1 MMRRMKKF
9 LFTFAAI
16 SLLLPSLPAAAATQE
31 SGEISSKDEVV
42 YAKLSAIGEEQ
53 ELYVVN
59 ILDVEKAGE
68 IVDYGLY
75 TSLKNLTNLDE
86 INQVDNTVKFTASK
100 GKFYY
105 QGNMN
110 EEPLPWNISISYFL
124 DGKEISPKELAGANG
139 HVQMKIDTSYNEQVD
154 SVFFNNYL
162 LQISLALNTD
172 LFNNI
177 EAPDGMLANA
187 GKNKQVTFTVMPE
200 KEEELVVEADV
211 VNFELEG
218 IDITGIPSSMPIDA
232 PDIDDMT
239 GDLSELTSA
248 IRKINNGM
256 ADLKTGLTELNTKTR
271 DLPNGSENFRGG
283 MTEISLKS
291 SEIVGASQSISQALQ
306 KLNSSLAN
314 GSKEMNVGD
323 LEQLTAG
330 LSEISKG
337 LRNTSEGLNAL
348 KENYATAYS
357 TLNKAMEAIP
367 EYEITEEQT
376 AQLFNSGGDQTVLNK
391 LLETYSAART
401 AKGTYEAVKQAFD
414 AVNGTL
420 EEVSRSL
427 TLMADQLDTM
437 SGALTTSL
445 EEMDFAKS
453 FSQLQVGIS
462 QLTTNYKT
470 FHSGI
475 VKYTGG
481 VNELSHSYTQI
492 HKGVVG
498 LSQGANEIENGLS
511 RLHDGTN
518 ELYESTADLPEQM
531 KKEVDQMIDDYDKS
545 DFKAVSFVSPEN
557 EKINS
562 VQFVFKTETIKKE
575 EKKEEEKTKKAE
587 EEKGFWKK
595 LMDLF

>member
-1 MMRRMKKF
+1 MMRGVKKF
-9 LFTFAAI
+9 LVIFAAI
-16 SLLLPSLPAAAATQE
+16 GLVLPSLPAIAQE

-59 ILDVEKAGE
+59 ILDVKKAGK
-68 IVDYGLY
+68 IVDYGSY
-75 TSLKNLTNLDE
+75 SSLKNLTNVDE
-86 INQVDNTVKFTASK
+86 MNQVDNAVELSASE

-110 EEPLPWNISISYFL
+110 EEPLPWNISISYLL
-124 DGKEISPKELAGANG
+124 DGKEISPEELAGKDG
-139 HVQMKIDTSYNEQVD
+139 RVQVKIATSYNDQVD

-162 LQISLALNTD
+162 LQVSLALNTD
-172 LFNNI
+172 LFSNI

-211 VNFELEG
+211 VDFELEG
-218 IDITGIPSSMPIDA
+218 INITGIPSSMPIDA

-239 GDLSELTSA
+239 GDLSQLTKA
-248 IRKINNGM
+248 INKINNGVG
-256 ADLKTGLTELNTKTR
+256 DLQNGLAQINDGAKKLGE
-271 DLPNGSENFRGG
+271 GSLKYKEG
-283 MTEISLKS
+283 MTSISS
-291 SEIVGASQSISQALQ
+291 SSPEIVSASKSISQALQ
-306 KLNSSLAN
+306 TLNASLAN
-314 GSKEMNVGD
+314 GSEDMNLD
-323 LEQLTAG
+323 DFEQLNSG
-330 LSEISKG
+330 LSEIAKG
-337 LRNTSEGLNAL
+337 LRDTSDGLNTL
-348 KENYATAYS
+348 KENYSTAYS

-367 EYEITEEQT
+367 EYEITKEQT
-376 AQLFNSGGDQTVLNK
+376 TQLYNSGGDQAVLNQ

-420 EEVSRSL
+420 EEVSGSL
-427 TLMADQLDTM
+427 TLMADNLDKM
-437 SGALTTSL
+437 SGGLSTSL
-445 EEMDFAKS
+445 EDMDFAKS
-453 FSQLQVGIS
+453 FAQLQEAIS
-462 QLTTNYKT
+462 QLSTNYQP
-470 FHSGI
+470 FHSGL

-492 HKGVVG
+492 HNGIVGV
-498 LSQGANEIENGLS
+498 SQGTNEIENGLS

-531 KKEVDQMIDDYDKS
+531 KQEVDQMIDDFDKS
-545 DFKAVSFVSPEN
+545 DFEAVSFVSPEN
-557 EKINS
+557 KKINS
-562 VQFVFKTETIKKE
+562 VQFVLKTESIKKE
-575 EKKEEEKTKKAE
+575 EKEEVKTEKAE
-587 EEKGFWKK
+587 EEKGFWAK

>member
-1 MMRRMKKF
+1 MMRGVKKF
-9 LFTFAAI
+9 LVIFAAI
-16 SLLLPSLPAAAATQE
+16 GLVLPSLPATAQE

-59 ILDVEKAGE
+59 ILDVEKAGK
-68 IVDYGLY
+68 IVDYGSY
-75 TSLKNLTNLDE
+75 SSLKNLTNVDE
-86 INQVDNTVKFTASK
+86 MNQVDNAVELSASE

-110 EEPLPWNISISYFL
+110 EEPLPWNISISYLL
-124 DGKEISPKELAGANG
+124 DGKKISPEELAGKDG
-139 HVQMKIDTSYNEQVD
+139 RVQVKIATSYNDQVN

-162 LQISLALNTD
+162 LQVSLALNTD
-172 LFNNI
+172 LFSNI

-187 GKNKQVTFTVMPE
+187 GKNKQVTFTVMPK

-211 VNFELEG
+211 VDFELEG
-218 IDITGIPSSMPIDA
+218 INITGIPSSMPIDA

-239 GDLSELTSA
+239 GDLSQLTKA
-248 IRKINNGM
+248 INKINNGVG
-256 ADLKTGLTELNTKTR
+256 DLQNGLAQINDGAKKLGE
-271 DLPNGSENFRGG
+271 GSLKYKDG
-283 MTEISLKS
+283 MTSISS
-291 SEIVGASQSISQALQ
+291 SSPEIVSASISISQALQ
-306 KLNSSLAN
+306 TLNASLAN
-314 GSKEMNVGD
+314 GSEDMNLD
-323 LEQLTAG
+323 DFEQLTAG
-330 LSEISKG
+330 LSEIAKG
-337 LRNTSEGLNAL
+337 LRDTSDGLNTL
-348 KENYATAYS
+348 KENYSTAYS

-367 EYEITEEQT
+367 DYEITEEQT
-376 AQLFNSGGDQTVLNK
+376 TQLYNSGGDQAVLK
-391 LLETYSAART
+391 QLLETYSAART

-420 EEVSRSL
+420 GEVSGSL
-427 TLMADQLDTM
+427 TLMADNLDKM
-437 SGALTTSL
+437 SGGLSTSL
-445 EEMDFAKS
+445 EDMDFAES
-453 FSQLQVGIS
+453 FAQLQDAIS
-462 QLTTNYKT
+462 QLSTNYQT

-492 HKGVVG
+492 HNGIVGVSKGT
-498 LSQGANEIENGLS
+498 NEIENGLS

-545 DFKAVSFVSPEN
+545 DFEAVSFVSPEN
-557 EKINS
+557 KKINS
-562 VQFVFKTETIKKE
+562 VQFVLKTESIKKE
-575 EKKEEEKTKKAE
+575 EKEEVKTEKAE
-587 EEKGFWKK
+587 EEKGFWAK

>member
-1 MMRRMKKF
+1 MMRGVKKF
-9 LFTFAAI
+9 LVIFAAI
-16 SLLLPSLPAAAATQE
+16 GLVLPSLPATAQE

-59 ILDVEKAGE
+59 ILDVEKAGK
-68 IVDYGLY
+68 IVDYGTY
-75 TSLKNLTNLDE
+75 SSLKNLTNVDE
-86 INQVDNTVKFTASK
+86 MNQVDNAVELSASE

-110 EEPLPWNISISYFL
+110 EEPLPWNISISYLL
-124 DGKEISPKELAGANG
+124 DGKEISPEELAGKDG
-139 HVQMKIDTSYNEQVD
+139 RVQVKIATSYNDQVD

-162 LQISLALNTD
+162 LQVSLALNTD
-172 LFNNI
+172 LFSNI

-211 VNFELEG
+211 VDFELEG
-218 IDITGIPSSMPIDA
+218 INITGIPSSMPIDA

-239 GDLSELTSA
+239 GDLSKLTKA
-248 IRKINNGM
+248 INKINNGVG
-256 ADLKTGLTELNTKTR
+256 DLQNGLAQINDGAKKLGE
-271 DLPNGSENFRGG
+271 GSLKYKDG
-283 MTEISLKS
+283 MTSISS
-291 SEIVGASQSISQALQ
+291 SSPEIVSASISISQALQ
-306 KLNSSLAN
+306 TLNASLAN
-314 GSKEMNVGD
+314 GSEDMNLD
-323 LEQLTAG
+323 DFEQLTAG
-330 LSEISKG
+330 LSEIAKG
-337 LRNTSEGLNAL
+337 LRDTSDGLNTL
-348 KENYATAYS
+348 KENYSTAYS

-367 EYEITEEQT
+367 DYEITEEQT
-376 AQLFNSGGDQTVLNK
+376 TQLYNSGGDQAVLNQ
-391 LLETYSAART
+391 LLETYSAAKT
-401 AKGTYEAVKQAFD
+401 AKATYEAVKQAFD

-420 EEVSRSL
+420 EEVSGSL
-427 TLMADQLDTM
+427 TLMADNLDKM
-437 SGALTTSL
+437 SGGLSTSL
-445 EEMDFAKS
+445 EDMDFAES
-453 FSQLQVGIS
+453 FAQLQEAIS
-462 QLTTNYKT
+462 QLSTNYQT

-492 HKGVVG
+492 HNGIVGV
-498 LSQGANEIENGLS
+498 SQGTNEIENGLS

-545 DFKAVSFVSPEN
+545 DFEAVSFVSPKN
-557 EKINS
+557 KKINS
-562 VQFVFKTETIKKE
+562 VQFVLKTESIKKE
-575 EKKEEEKTKKAE
+575 EKEEVKTEKAE
-587 EEKGFWKK
+587 EEKGFWAK